1 MRPKKKLSELSP
13 ERLRK
18 LSPVEIQRRKELEEL
33 ELENQSSES
42 KESDINLKNL
52 ESISECY
59 KSVINDLEFIEYVIE
74 LSKNDI
80 GKNGLLSENISTFKD
95 FISLKS
101 KALKDLVFINKELR
115 NSETTTKENVAFVI
129 PTNEEL
135 RNVLNEI
142 TTEE

>member
-33 ELENQSSES
+33 ELENKSSES